1 VQLLAARLWRVKR
14 AYEYIDEHTEEDVPR
29 SLLVNLGTLENTV
42 SRDFEAL
49 GLSPRSAA
57 ALGVDLQ
64 RLARASDDDES
75 FNWNGLTKTE
85 RAELSR
91 LS

>member
-1 VQLLAARLWRVKR
+1 MT
-14 AYEYIDEHTEEDVPR
+14 I
-29 SLLVNLGTLENTV
+29 ENTV

-57 ALGVDLQ
+57 ALGIDLQ
-64 RLARASDDDES
+64 RLARASDDDGEP
-75 FNWNGLTKTE
+75 FCWNALTKTE

-91 LS
+91 LLAKGRADA